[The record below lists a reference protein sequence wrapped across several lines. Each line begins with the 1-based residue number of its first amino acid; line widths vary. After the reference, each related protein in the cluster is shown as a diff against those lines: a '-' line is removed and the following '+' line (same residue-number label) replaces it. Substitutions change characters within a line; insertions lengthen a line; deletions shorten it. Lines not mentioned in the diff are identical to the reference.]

1 MVAEAFANSESVH
14 EGTAGGNR
22 GGRLASGSEWGTMVS
37 VGCVAR
43 AHGIAGR
50 VIINPTTDF
59 VNERFRVGK
68 VFYVRRD
75 DQIDQLVIRDVR
87 FHGRR
92 PIVSFAEVTTMT
104 AAQQLASLEL
114 RVPLRS
120 LGGLPDG
127 MFYHHE
133 LLKCQVITADGIVVG
148 SVAAI
153 EDGGGACR
161 LVVENGSTEI
171 QVPLVKPICE
181 RIDPE
186 AGVITIN
193 PPEGLLDL
201 NIDGSRKP
209 GDRTR
214 IGDGGQG

>member
-1 MVAEAFANSESVH
+1 MVVDVCANRESVR
-14 EGTAGGNR
+14 ERTAVGGH
-22 GGRLASGSEWGTMVS
+22 GDQLTSGSEWGAMVS

-43 AHGIAGR
+43 AHGMAGR

-59 VNERFRVGK
+59 VSERFRAGNV
-68 VFYVRRD
+68 VYVCRD
-75 DQIDQLVIRDVR
+75 EQIDQLIIRDVR

-92 PIVSFAEVTTMT
+92 PIVSFAGITTIT
-104 AAQQLASLEL
+104 DAQQLASAEL
-114 RVPLRS
+114 RVPVRA

-133 LLKCQVITADGIVVG
+133 LLKCQVLTVDGAAVGNVV
-148 SVAAI
+148 AI
-153 EDGGGACR
+153 EDAGGAYR

-171 QVPLVKPICE
+171 LVPLVKPICD

-186 AGVITIN
+186 AGLITIN

-201 NIDGSRKP
+201 NFVSQGKL
-209 GDRTR
+209 DRTR
-214 IGDGGQG
+214 IGDGGLD